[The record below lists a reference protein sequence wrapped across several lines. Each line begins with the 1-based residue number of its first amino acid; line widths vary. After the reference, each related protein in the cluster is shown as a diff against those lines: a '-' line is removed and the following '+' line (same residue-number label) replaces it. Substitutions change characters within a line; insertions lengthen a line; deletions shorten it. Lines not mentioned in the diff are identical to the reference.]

1 MKKAF
6 IIMSAI
12 ALSLGVVACGNKK
25 GDNQEQPNKDTTMQI
40 SKKQQVVELLKAIET
55 GASEPVGCINAN
67 NYKQHNLGIADWFGR
82 FR

>member
-1 MKKAF
+1 
-6 IIMSAI
+6 
-12 ALSLGVVACGNKK
+12 
-25 GDNQEQPNKDTTMQI
+25 MQI